1 MSVTLRHKKFPL
13 IIVYRDPQEGWD
25 EFVEEM
31 VLKEIKE
38 NGFRDYVIVMEE
50 HDEQKNTK
58 KDL

>member
-1 MSVTLRHKKFPL
+1 MSITLRHKKLPL
-13 IIVYRDPQEGWD
+13 IIVYRDPQEAWD
-25 EFVEEM
+25 EFVKEM

-38 NGFRDYVIVMEE
+38 NGFRDYVIVKEG